1 MEVELKA
8 RNQNFIKEF
17 DIKDFDKAL
26 ATNSPTALL
35 SENKIIFSDKGEK
48 ESYKEDKISSRS
60 ETKRLEISSK
70 KID

>member
-1 MEVELKA
+1 MEVELKTG
-8 RNQNFIKEF
+8 NQNFIKEF

-35 SENKIIFSDKGEK
+35 SENKVIFSDKGEK

>member
-1 MEVELKA
+1 MEVELKTG
-8 RNQNFIKEF
+8 NQNFIKEF

>member
-1 MEVELKA
+1 MEVELKTG
-8 RNQNFIKEF
+8 NQNFIKEF

-60 ETKRLEISSK
+60 ETKRLEISFK